1 MPKETPQKLHYRIG
15 ELSSL
20 LEVEPHVLRY
30 WEQEFKL
37 RPARSP
43 SGQRMYA
50 RRDLE
55 RLLEI
60 KRLLYDEGYT
70 IAGARKA
77 LTREKSVS
85 APVGDAPGAAKN
97 LGEVREHLER
107 LRGVVRRARRR
118 LVGAFPGQDS
128 ES

>member
-70 IAGARKA
+70 IAGARKV
-77 LTREKSVS
+77 LS
-85 APVGDAPGAAKN
+85 GPGAPAAADPQRIKAA
-97 LGEVREHLER
+97 LDRVEALRDRIREFRDDIE
-107 LRGVVRRARRR
+107 A
-118 LVGAFPGQDS
+118 QI
-128 ES
+128 